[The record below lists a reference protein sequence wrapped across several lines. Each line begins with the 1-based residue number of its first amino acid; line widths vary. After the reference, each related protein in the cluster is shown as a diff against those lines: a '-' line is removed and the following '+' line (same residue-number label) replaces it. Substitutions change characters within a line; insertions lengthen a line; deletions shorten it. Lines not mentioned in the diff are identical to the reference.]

1 MSPNPR
7 VTTLEASTFL
17 LQAEKP
23 VSPELVSPLTKFP
36 SCMYFILPFLI
47 ISLQQSQ
54 IQVSVDKRSNSD
66 AMATEPPRDT
76 TEPSGG
82 NLCATCSVIPFNDE
96 RLASFIL
103 TQDRREPCWDTIG
116 AAGIYPRNPKS
127 VTKGRYPVDYRVV
140 DFLPTLP
147 CLEQSALRGCDF
159 CSLLRLEIIRAGFD
173 YTGFVEITLVYRLGA
188 DHFPTL
194 GLAALVA
201 QLTWRPDIPS
211 IPPASP
217 EPDIL
222 HDCIVFALESDSSK
236 CPGRAR
242 RRQLLVSI
250 SLISPHNFPAEV
262 ASWLKIPSLRG
273 EAPLSEE
280 NIQFMTDALADCVLN
295 CNHYIATDFLP
306 SRLLYLGP
314 QTSLECIRLIDSSQ
328 IVRKDGSYKPR
339 YAALSYC
346 WGSSLATDGAEQLRA
361 KVDSVE
367 SMRRHV
373 PKEGISRVILDA
385 IKVCKALSIHFLWVD
400 SLCIIQD
407 DICDWETESASMTL
421 IYSNAFVTISTPLSS
436 ASNEGFLVRHRRQVA
451 VPFQSRVVP
460 SINGHYNLVASGTCH
475 ERRLFGWPDLDIRG
489 TSWESRGWTFQ
500 EYEMSNR
507 LLIFGTSMVHFQ
519 CRHLVSENG
528 YRRETSLLPR
538 RVETLDHPHL
548 DLENYRFSWQWILNC
563 YGDRLFTF
571 DEDRLPGISGMA
583 KYTADKT
590 GDEYLAGLWKTQL
603 PSSLVWY
610 PHLNHA
616 KHHVEFP
623 DLLDS
628 LRSPKPYIAPSWSPL
643 RLNVSVGK
651 GTFIVY
657 FSPLSA
663 ERTVVDAS
671 VISVGK
677 NPFGRVQHGRIRIRV
692 ERCPSYLISP
702 SFDVT
707 PLPTCGILGTEEPSH
722 TSSSIGLLQGK
733 YATEGNY

>member
-1 MSPNPR
+1 
-7 VTTLEASTFL
+7 
-17 LQAEKP
+17 
-23 VSPELVSPLTKFP
+23 
-36 SCMYFILPFLI
+36 
-47 ISLQQSQ
+47 
-54 IQVSVDKRSNSD
+54 
-66 AMATEPPRDT
+66 
-76 TEPSGG
+76 
-82 NLCATCSVIPFNDE
+82 
-96 RLASFIL
+96 
-103 TQDRREPCWDTIG
+103 
-116 AAGIYPRNPKS
+116 
-127 VTKGRYPVDYRVV
+127 
-140 DFLPTLP
+140 
-147 CLEQSALRGCDF
+147 
-159 CSLLRLEIIRAGFD
+159 
-173 YTGFVEITLVYRLGA
+173 
-188 DHFPTL
+188 
-194 GLAALVA
+194 
-201 QLTWRPDIPS
+201 
-211 IPPASP
+211 
-217 EPDIL
+217 
-222 HDCIVFALESDSSK
+222 
-236 CPGRAR
+236 
-242 RRQLLVSI
+242 
-250 SLISPHNFPAEV
+250 
-262 ASWLKIPSLRG
+262 
-273 EAPLSEE
+273 
-280 NIQFMTDALADCVLN
+280 
-295 CNHYIATDFLP
+295 
-306 SRLLYLGP
+306 
-314 QTSLECIRLIDSSQ
+314 
-328 IVRKDGSYKPR
+328 
-339 YAALSYC
+339 
-346 WGSSLATDGAEQLRA
+346 
-361 KVDSVE
+361 
-367 SMRRHV
+367 
-373 PKEGISRVILDA
+373 
-385 IKVCKALSIHFLWVD
+385 
-400 SLCIIQD
+400 
-407 DICDWETESASMTL
+407 
-421 IYSNAFVTISTPLSS
+421 
-436 ASNEGFLVRHRRQVA
+436 
-451 VPFQSRVVP
+451 
-460 SINGHYNLVASGTCH
+460 
-475 ERRLFGWPDLDIRG
+475 
-489 TSWESRGWTFQ
+489 
-500 EYEMSNR
+500 MSNR